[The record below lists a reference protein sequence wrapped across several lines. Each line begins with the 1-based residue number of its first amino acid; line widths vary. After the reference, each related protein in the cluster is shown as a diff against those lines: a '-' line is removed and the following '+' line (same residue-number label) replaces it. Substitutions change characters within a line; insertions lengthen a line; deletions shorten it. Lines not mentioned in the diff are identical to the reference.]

1 MTVLAAD
8 NVEQSQEMTDNDIL
22 RLTGVDTYGDVDDAG
37 TLKTIRRPG
46 Q

>member
-1 MTVLAAD
+1 MKLTVGGT
-8 NVEQSQEMTDNDIL
+8 S
-22 RLTGVDTYGDVDDAG
+22 GDVDDAG